1 MFETTENGICF
12 SRCSTCG
19 TICNAVPI
27 VDMAGI
33 AYYAENNCTRI
44 IGDLII
50 TNIPQA
56 MSDYDLMPLISI
68 ESIEGALVIR
78 DNYYYMTTLKF
89 LANLRRVHSITLANT
104 ALVDARLPRLQIMDG
119 PITVKNCYRL
129 CPNRYPS
136 TQQLSLDQSMC
147 ANITASL
154 IVNVLGRTDLGSLE
168 QAAIFAQFSGV
179 LKTYLTIRF
188 VTCVFIQFFIVA

>member
-1 MFETTENGICF
+1 MFETTEVGICF

-104 ALVDARLPRLQIMDG
+104 ALVDARLPSLQIMDG

-129 CPNRYPS
+129 CPQRYPS
-136 TQQLSLDQSMC
+136 TQQLETDQSMC

-154 IVNVLGRTDLGSLE
+154 LLNVLGLSYLSTVD
-168 QAAIFAQFSGV
+168 QTAIFGEFSQALANISENQV
-179 LKTYLTIRF
+179 
-188 VTCVFIQFFIVA
+188 